1 MTATLLVVEDQ
12 EGARESLCDLLRE
25 EGYQVY
31 GAADGSAAIELIN
44 QLDFDLVLTDLR
56 LPGADGLAV
65 LRHVRE
71 ISPKTLLILMT
82 AHATVETAVE
92 AMRLGAQD
100 YILKPL
106 IFEDVLRKVRHLM
119 DHKTLAWENQMLR
132 REVNRHLAPD
142 QPVGRSRVMQEVI
155 KLIEKVGPTPATVL
169 ITGESGVGKEI
180 VARTIHLQ
188 SPRTDSVFLPINC
201 SAIPETLLESQLFGY
216 VKGAF
221 TGANASQEG
230 LFQRARG
237 GTIFLDEIGEM
248 PLSLQPKLLRVIE
261 EKKVLS
267 VGSTS
272 PTSVDVR
279 LIASTN
285 RDLKEEVQAGRFR
298 EDLYYRLDVFGLHI
312 PPLRQRREDIPPLV
326 EYLIHR
332 HNAEMK
338 RNYKGVDNATMRLLL
353 SLPWRGNVREL
364 DNVLERAMI
373 LGNGEWITP
382 ADLPAQKMPENS
394 PCLEGNLDEALMQYE
409 RVHIERVLEKTAGD
423 KKQAADILGLSLS
436 TLYRK
441 IEHLG
446 VTFSHP
452 CEQ

>member
-1 MTATLLVVEDQ
+1 
-12 EGARESLCDLLRE
+12 
-25 EGYQVY
+25 
-31 GAADGSAAIELIN
+31 
-44 QLDFDLVLTDLR
+44 
-56 LPGADGLAV
+56 
-65 LRHVRE
+65 
-71 ISPKTLLILMT
+71 
-82 AHATVETAVE
+82 
-92 AMRLGAQD
+92 
-100 YILKPL
+100 
-106 IFEDVLRKVRHLM
+106 
-119 DHKTLAWENQMLR
+119 
-132 REVNRHLAPD
+132 
-142 QPVGRSRVMQEVI
+142 
-155 KLIEKVGPTPATVL
+155 
-169 ITGESGVGKEI
+169 
-180 VARTIHLQ
+180 
-188 SPRTDSVFLPINC
+188 
-201 SAIPETLLESQLFGY
+201 
-216 VKGAF
+216 
-221 TGANASQEG
+221 
-230 LFQRARG
+230 
-237 GTIFLDEIGEM
+237 M

-261 EKKVLS
+261 EKKVLP

-272 PTSVDVR
+272 PISVDLR

-326 EYLIHR
+326 EHLIRR

-338 RNYKGVDNATMRLLL
+338 RSYKGVDNATMRRLM

-382 ADLPAQKMPENS
+382 ADLPGQKTPENVA
-394 PCLEGNLDEALMQYE
+394 CLEGNLEEALMQYE

-446 VTFSHP
+446 ITFSHH
-452 CEQ
+452 CQQ